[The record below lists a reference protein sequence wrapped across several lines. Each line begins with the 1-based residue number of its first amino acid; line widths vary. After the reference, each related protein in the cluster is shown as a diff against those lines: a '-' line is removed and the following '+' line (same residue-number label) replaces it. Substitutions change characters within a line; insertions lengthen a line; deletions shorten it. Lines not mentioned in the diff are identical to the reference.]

1 MMKQKDTPSS
11 PGELLRE
18 RLVAFQREIATLKRQ
33 LDEQEET
40 CLRRERELF
49 AGLFEVLDAFDS
61 IDLNLR
67 KKSEPLDKTGHSL
80 LTSMNAV
87 QRKLLRL
94 LRSRQIEPLD
104 FPDRRATVESCL
116 IVDTKSVPERTNEE
130 IIAVLKRGYRDA
142 ARNIVL
148 RKAEVVT
155 VRNEKNDAA

>member
-61 IDLNLR
+61 IELNLR

-94 LRSRQIEPLD
+94 LSSRQIEPLD

-116 IVDTKSVPERTNEE
+116 IVDTKRVPERTNEE

-155 VRNEKNDAA
+155 VRNEENDAA

>member
-33 LDEQEET
+33 LNEQEET